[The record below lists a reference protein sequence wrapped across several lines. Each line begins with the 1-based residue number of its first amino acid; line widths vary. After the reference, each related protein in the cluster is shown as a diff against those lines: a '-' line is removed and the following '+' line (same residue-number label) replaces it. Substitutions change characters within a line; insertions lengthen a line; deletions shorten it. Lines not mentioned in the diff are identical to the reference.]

1 MLIVKNSISTE
12 GYKSAKL
19 FQLSLA
25 NIHINNVFVFAC
37 RWASALPTAVETELT
52 LLVAVEVLGLE
63 LCDYID
69 DSNSVVV
76 IAFTVAVKK
85 VALKL
90 NQISCLKIFAIQ

>member
-25 NIHINNVFVFAC
+25 NIHINNLFVC
-37 RWASALPTAVETELT
+37 RRGNALLAAVETELT